1 VLRHE
6 EIVVIKRRGAVVE
19 PKNHSCITAA
29 GELLQEKRIERLVNG
44 IQ

>member
-6 EIVVIKRRGAVVE
+6 EIVVIKRPRKVGE
-19 PKNHSCITAA
+19 PENHRCIAAA
-29 GELLQEKRIERLVNG
+29 GELLQEKRIERLVDG